1 MLFRSIEV
9 DRYSAVDDS
18 GVIINPM
25 LFHGQVHGAIAQ
37 GLGQALCEHTVY
49 DDDTG
54 QFLSG
59 TFMDYCMP
67 RASMIPDLNV
77 GSNEVR
83 CETNDLGVKGA
94 GEGGC
99 CGAPPAIVNAALDAL
114 KDLGV
119 TDLAMPLTPLRV
131 WQAIQ
136 AAK

>member
-1 MLFRSIEV
+1 
-9 DRYSAVDDS
+9 
-18 GVIINPM
+18 
-25 LFHGQVHGAIAQ
+25 
-37 GLGQALCEHTVY
+37 
-49 DDDTG
+49 
-54 QFLSG
+54 
-59 TFMDYCMP
+59 MDYCMP